1 MPDSS
6 PLADRVLELEMLV
19 THLQRDLETL
29 NSVVLDQQKQLD
41 ALRLRISKLDHRLTG
56 LAEGDEPRNLLEERP
71 PHY

>member
-1 MPDSS
+1 MSDNS

-41 ALRLRISKLDHRLTG
+41 ALRQLISKLDNRVTG
-56 LAEGDEPRNLLEERP
+56 LGEGDEPRDLREERP